1 MPYVRLTEYRRR
13 CLAAFLFATPISL
26 TFMKLH
32 LPKVLRCALFSCFAA
47 VTAFS
52 SSMAS
57 EVLLST
63 VPEYNGSQGGSYAGV
78 VFTLGT
84 STPERF
90 TVTGDA
96 LPEQITLNAITLQE
110 RGGNYNFAEGRVLY
124 ITDANNI
131 FLGLSDVYT
140 KEEGSND
147 AVFSF
152 SSNTI
157 TLNTA
162 DTYYA
167 YIWDGNSS
175 DSDSWVAG
183 ETAVPT
189 GKFFSSQLAAAGGSL
204 SADAAGNWGFLNG
217 QKSLA
222 STAYVPVMTISVSS
236 ASGEP
241 VTPPASLPTYY
252 WEGSSNSYWNSSSW
266 TEEDGASAVNGLR
279 PTANSKVVFSYNEGE
294 PHAIVSN
301 RPQNAAAA
309 DFIGGSYRFYETE
322 GNDGHL
328 TFSGDVSLLEG
339 ASLLLDVKLTAA
351 NVNMA
356 EGTTLVLNDTVNI
369 SGKINIQGA
378 NTAISLAQNVTLAA
392 TRLNT
397 TANGASLSL
406 SGAGIYD
413 LANANN
419 LGSGVSLAETWGG
432 TVKLTGSVLNGQS
445 LDAFGNA
452 SSTVELCGVSGYLS
466 TGSSVYESNL
476 VLTNGENGVAF
487 AIDNG
492 NSGDT
497 RTFNGS
503 VSGEGT
509 MKRSSYRGTK
519 QTLIFNGDV
528 SGWTGALVHAANSAT
543 SGSRKVETYVTFS
556 GSSAINVSLSQTG
569 QGEFHVTLDDSA
581 MDSPATVTVS
591 KDISAT
597 SLSVTE
603 GTAVVLDGA
612 TTVTTLTGAADSSI
626 NANGAL
632 TLNGA
637 GTVDSLTA
645 GDLTLA
651 STLEAG
657 ALALNGSLTLGDAA
671 SITADSLSSTGL
683 DIALTLGTEKG
694 SRDLITLAANA
705 SDIALTLNGQANGII
720 SNDGTLRYDL
730 QWNETGTVLSLV
742 TSSTKNGYAGGDGS
756 WADDTMWFG
765 GETPAADGEAVF
777 VTAADSSVSMGG
789 AQTVGTLLVNTNAD
803 DLTQLNTTT
812 LTDGSLTAD
821 SVSIESGKL
830 VVADTATL
838 EVSRLEGSSAAVL
851 GGTVSVTG
859 NGGYY
864 KGTYDDAT
872 VRMLGGTQTLAPS
885 AGLSITGTG
894 GTAIL
899 AMDSAA
905 VVTPQ
910 VATQYRDIQ
919 KIDTDNVNVVLDRP
933 AGVALNLLEASSM
946 HGGSLEIQMSP
957 EELASGA
964 AELIT
969 GETLRLDGTTVYVTT
984 GVPADSMVLENA
996 PDTLGYATIDPV
1008 GALDVQFDSAAFAK
1022 YYSDVVAEDGMLKL
1036 VRNNSYVTN
1045 AVQVTTNNGAAGAA
1059 LLQDAFNTLNPQG
1072 NAAEYADLA
1081 SALTAVDNGA
1091 VSDTAAAALAGAS
1104 TAALGMAV
1112 SNDLERQMRA
1122 IRNRTTT
1129 MGVDQT
1135 VWNEDLPYLN
1145 AWINAEGDF
1154 AELDAENS
1162 STSGYEMTSWGGTV
1176 GFDVDITPEFCA
1188 GLALTAMYGDYKVQ
1202 GPDRAEGDVNTY
1214 YVSAFARYAAS
1225 AWTHTFV
1232 MTAGL
1237 ADTDIERTVQLGNA
1251 SYTVQGDTTGFS
1263 FGAMYEVGRVIAMNE
1278 DASACFQPI
1287 FNVALR
1293 YVSMDGYAESG
1304 SDAALAVDSQ
1314 DVTTVTAGLGARL
1327 QAVVGESVYNRSS
1340 ILELRAMLKADAG
1353 DRSADSTVGLVNGN
1367 TTATVEG
1374 SESSV
1379 LGVELGA
1386 GLTIPMGLESGSIF
1400 MDVSAE
1406 LRSGYTNANATV
1418 GYRIN
1423 F

>member
-1 MPYVRLTEYRRR
+1 
-13 CLAAFLFATPISL
+13 
-26 TFMKLH
+26 MKLH
-32 LPKVLRCALFSCFAA
+32 LPKTLRCALLACITA
-47 VTAFS
+47 VAAFS
-52 SSMAS
+52 TTLATAA
-57 EVLLST
+57 EVTLST
-63 VPEYNGSQGGSYAGV
+63 TPEYGGTQGGRYAGV
-78 VFTLGT
+78 VFTLGAT
-84 STPERF
+84 ASERF
-90 TVTGDA
+90 DVTGGS
-96 LPEQITLNAITLQE
+96 LSEQVTLNSIALQE
-110 RGGNYNFAEGRVLY
+110 RANYDFAEGRVLY
-124 ITDANNI
+124 ITNADNI
-131 FLGLSDVYT
+131 FLGFSDVYT
-140 KEEGSND
+140 KEEGSD
-147 AVFSF
+147 IAEFSF
-152 SSNTI
+152 SDAI
-157 TLNTA
+157 TLNAA

-167 YIWDGNSS
+167 YVWDGNSS

-183 ETAVPT
+183 ETVVAA
-189 GKFFSSQLAAAGGSL
+189 GKFNSEQLAAAGGSL
-204 SADAAGNWGFLNG
+204 SADTAGNWGFLNA
-217 QKSLA
+217 QKSI
-222 STAYVPVMTISVSS
+222 TATGYVPVMSISVSS
-236 ASGEP
+236 ASEEP
-241 VTPPASLPTYY
+241 ATPAPSMTSYY
-252 WEGSSNSYWNSSSW
+252 WEGSSGAFWNSDSW
-266 TEEDGASAVNGLR
+266 TEEDGASGTTGLR
-279 PTANSKVVFSYNEGE
+279 PTAESKVVFSHNEGS
-294 PHAIVSN
+294 PHSIVAN
-301 RPQNAAAA
+301 MPQSVGAA
-309 DFIGGSYRFYETE
+309 DFIGGSYRIYESS
-322 GNDGHL
+322 GNGGHL
-328 TFSGDVSLLEG
+328 TCTGDVSLSEG

-356 EGTTLVLNDTVNI
+356 EATSLVLNDTVTI

-378 NTAISLAQNVTLAA
+378 NTAISLASNVTMAA
-392 TRLNT
+392 AQLDT
-397 TANGASLSL
+397 TADGASLSL
-406 SGAGIYD
+406 SGAGTYD

-419 LGSGVSLAETWGG
+419 LGTGVSLAETWTGL
-432 TVKLTGSVLNGQS
+432 VKLTGTALTGQS

-452 SSTVELCGVSGYLS
+452 ASTVEFCGVSGYLS
-466 TGSSVYESNL
+466 TDSAVYESNL
-476 VLTNGENGVAF
+476 VLTNGESGTAF
-487 AIDNG
+487 DLDNG
-492 NSGDT
+492 NNGDT

-503 VSGEGT
+503 VSGKGIL
-509 MKRSSYRGTK
+509 KRSSYRGSK

-528 SGWTGALVHAANSAT
+528 SGWTGSLEHAADAAT
-543 SGSRKVETYVTFS
+543 CGGNKVETHVTFS
-556 GSSAINVSLSQTG
+556 GSSAINVSLSNTG
-569 QGEFHVTLDDSA
+569 QGEFHVTLDDSSMA
-581 MDSPATVTVS
+581 TPATVTVS
-591 KDISAT
+591 KDITAT

-603 GTAVVLDGA
+603 GTTVVLGGA
-612 TTVTTLTGAADSSI
+612 TTVTTLTGATGSSI
-626 NANGAL
+626 NAAGAL

-645 GDLTLA
+645 ADLTLA

-657 ALALNGSLTLGDAA
+657 ELALNGSLTLGDAA
-671 SITADSLSSTGL
+671 SITADSLTSTGL

-694 SRDLITLAANA
+694 SRDLITLTAAA
-705 SDIALTLNGQANGII
+705 TDIALTLNGQASGII

-730 QWNETGTVLSLV
+730 QWNEAGTVLSLV
-742 TSSTKNGYAGGDGS
+742 TSGTQNGYVGGEGS
-756 WADDTMWFG
+756 WADDAMWSG

-777 VTAADSSVSMGG
+777 VTAADSIVSLEGD
-789 AQTVGTLLVNTNAD
+789 QTAGTLLVNTNAD

-830 VVADTATL
+830 VVDDTATL
-838 EVSRLEGSSAAVL
+838 EVSRLEGSSSAVL

-864 KGTYDDAT
+864 KGMYDDAT
-872 VRMLGGTQTLAPS
+872 VNMLGGTQTLVPS

-899 AMDSAA
+899 AMGSAA
-905 VVTPQ
+905 VVSPQ
-910 VATQYRDIQ
+910 AATQYRDIR
-919 KIDTDNVNVVLDRP
+919 KIDTDNVNVVMERP
-933 AGVALNLLEASSM
+933 EGVALNLLEASSM
-946 HGGSLEIQMSP
+946 RGGSLEIQLSL
-957 EELASGA
+957 EEFASGT

-984 GVPADSMVLENA
+984 GVSADSMVLENA
-996 PDTLGYATIDPV
+996 PDTLGYATIAPV
-1008 GALDVQFDSAAFAK
+1008 GALDIQFDSAAFAK
-1022 YYSDVVAEDGMLKL
+1022 YYSDVVAEDGMIKL
-1036 VRNNSYVTN
+1036 VRNTSYVTDS
-1045 AVQVTTNNGAAGAA
+1045 VQTTSSNGAAGAA

-1072 NAAEYADLA
+1072 RAAEYADLA
-1081 SALTAVDNGA
+1081 TALTAVDNGA

-1112 SNDLERQMRA
+1112 SNDLERQLRA

-1154 AELDAENS
+1154 AELDAENR

-1251 SYTVQGDTTGFS
+1251 SYTAQGDTTGFS

-1386 GLTIPMGLESGSIF
+1386 GLTIPMGMESGSIF